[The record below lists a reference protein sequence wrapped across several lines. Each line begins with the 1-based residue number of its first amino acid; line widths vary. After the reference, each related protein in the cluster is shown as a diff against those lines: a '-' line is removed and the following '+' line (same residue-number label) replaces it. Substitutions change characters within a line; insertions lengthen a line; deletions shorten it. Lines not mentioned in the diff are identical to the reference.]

1 MKIYYFLGVLI
12 LMVVLNSATE
22 GFKNKMFMFADN
34 KVSTNCPKSVYS
46 SDTGYVC
53 ITDDQ
58 YKFLGTRGG
67 NSTIPSEF

>member
-22 GFKNKMFMFADN
+22 GFQNEMFMFADN
-34 KVSTNCPKSVYS
+34 KVNVNCPKSVYS
-46 SDTGYVC
+46 SDMGYVC

-58 YKFLGTRGG
+58 YKLLSTRGG